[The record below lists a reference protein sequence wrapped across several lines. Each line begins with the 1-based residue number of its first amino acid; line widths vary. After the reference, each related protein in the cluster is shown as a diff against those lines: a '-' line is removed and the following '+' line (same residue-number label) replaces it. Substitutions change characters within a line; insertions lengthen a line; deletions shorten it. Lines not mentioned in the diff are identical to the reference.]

1 MDKRF
6 VKGDGVEV
14 FTGTELLWKGA
25 LEGGCSLLTGYPG
38 SPVADFFNVPRD
50 IQNILKEKG
59 IVFQIANNEA
69 LAAARLN
76 GSQMADIRAMAVV
89 KSVGFHVAS
98 DGLAL
103 GNLSKSGHCGG
114 ALVVV
119 GDDPWSESTQV
130 PTDSRFLARHL
141 HMPVMEPSTFQELK
155 DWVGVAL
162 DLSGKSDLYITYLV
176 TTNQA
181 DGGGTVK
188 VFPNAY
194 PSVNALHPLSLETQ
208 KIPVEETVILSPRT
222 AKKEE
227 TLEKRFSDLLFHA
240 RQSNVNAIYHSEAG
254 RRKVGFITSGLAFCY
269 LEQALGELGL
279 AGNCPVLKLGITF
292 PVDPDLVKEFARRV
306 DEVVVVEEKRS
317 FIEDQVL
324 RILNIAYQAGEFSHL
339 IPVWGKN
346 FPEGLKGFPE
356 TRGLNVS
363 VLIEKLAP
371 LLKLLSDPKIK
382 IDEDR
387 YNREIRLIE
396 KTSSFK
402 MDIPQRTPTFC
413 PGCPHRDSSS
423 VFLELKAKFL
433 KPDYMQKKHRMK
445 PVDLVFHGDTGCY
458 TMLMF
463 EPNQAL
469 MHNYSGMGLG
479 GGTGAGINPFITNKQ
494 VVFMGDSTFFHSGV
508 VAVSDAIKNNQ
519 DITFMIL
526 DNGTIAMTGHQPT
539 PNSACDAMG
548 EPTVIQDIAAV
559 AEGLA
564 AHTGVKVRRVNPAYR
579 ESYRELL
586 EETILMDGIK
596 IVIADKECGI
606 TFDRKVVRE
615 EKRIAKALG
624 YLPRKKYVNV
634 TPEVCE
640 YCLECTKMT
649 GCPGLAVVDT
659 HYGPKVVTDLSSCKS
674 DGACAKVKACPSFEE
689 LTVIRKNPVKSKID
703 LIDALE
709 IPVPKPRNFEEHW
722 YSYLAGV
729 GGMGIGTVTAILV
742 RAGLRQG
749 YEVRFADKKGLAIR
763 NGGVYSHLVYS
774 RNPSYISPI
783 IPYGKAD
790 LLLGLDILESVR
802 SVDCTVNL
810 RIGSPDRTSAV
821 INTHKTATIAGL
833 TGKEDFSP
841 RELENFIRQCTIRE
855 NYFGIDISEISER
868 LLGNKLYANLIILG
882 IAYQKGLLPL
892 ELEHVE
898 WGIKLSVKP
907 DDLKEDMQAF
917 NLGRK
922 IALNPGLFSEQARPE
937 TLRSVLQ
944 DKSSLLRKIWPGGK
958 RLAGRYESLVR
969 EADRMLHF
977 DDSVQAQFALRVY
990 DLIRHSGLTYAR
1002 QYAEKVKEIHLKDSR
1017 EYGWEATKAVIFY
1030 LHKVMLI
1037 KDEIYVSHLL
1047 TSPEKIRRDRE
1058 RYNIHPENGDR
1069 LIYEHINRPA
1079 FTLFGKNLEFDLR
1092 TRDWQLHLMKHMKFL
1107 RKLLPEWHK
1116 REKDFRDWYSG
1127 LVEAFQYSDRG
1138 SYLAYVDALRTPE
1151 EVRGYREIRYPKM
1164 DEAREKAKILLSEE
1178 KIISRRENL
1187 AKESFSNILN
1197 LRE

>member
-6 VKGDGVEV
+6 IKAEGLEV

-25 LEGGCSLLTGYPG
+25 LEGGVSLLTGYPG
-38 SPVADFFNVPRD
+38 SPVADFFNTPRD
-50 IQNILKEKG
+50 IQDLLKEKG

-76 GSQMADIRAMAVV
+76 GSQMADIRAMVV
-89 KSVGFHVAS
+89 MKSVGFHVAS

-103 GNLSKSGHCGG
+103 GNLSKSGHRGG

-130 PTDSRFLARHL
+130 PTDSRFMARHL
-141 HMPVMEPSTFQELK
+141 QMPVMEPSTFQELK
-155 DWVGVAL
+155 DWVSIAL
-162 DLSGKSDLYITYLV
+162 DLSEKSDLYITYLV

-188 VFPNAY
+188 VFPNVY
-194 PSVNALHPLSLETQ
+194 SPINTLHPITLETHR
-208 KIPVEETVILSPRT
+208 IPVEETVILSPRT

-227 TLEKRFSDLLFHA
+227 TLGKRFSDLLFHA
-240 RQSNVNAIYHSEAG
+240 RQSNINAIYHSEAG
-254 RRKVGFITSGLAFCY
+254 RRKAGFITSGLAFCY

-279 AGNCPVLKLGITF
+279 AGNFPILKLGITF

-317 FIEDQVL
+317 FVEDQVM
-324 RILNIAYQAGEFSHL
+324 RILNAAYQAGEFNHF
-339 IPVWGKN
+339 IPVWGKK

-356 TRGLNVS
+356 TRGLNTS
-363 VLIEKLAP
+363 VLIEKLVP
-371 LLKLLSDPKIK
+371 LLKLLRDPRVKL
-382 IDEDR
+382 DEARYDR
-387 YNREIRLIE
+387 EVQLIE

-402 MDIPQRTPTFC
+402 LNIPQRTPTFC

-423 VFLELKAKFL
+423 VFLELKKDFL
-433 KPDYMQKKHRMK
+433 KSAYMQKHHRMK

-463 EPNQAL
+463 EPNQEL

-494 VVFMGDSTFFHSGV
+494 VVFMGDSTFFHSGM
-508 VAVSDAIKNNQ
+508 VAISDAIKNNQ

-539 PNSACDAMG
+539 PNSACDGMG
-548 EPTVIQDIAAV
+548 EPTVIQDIAKV
-559 AEGLA
+559 AEGMA
-564 AHTGVKVRRVNPAYR
+564 AHAGVKVRRVNPAYR
-579 ESYRELL
+579 ESYRQLL
-586 EETILMDGIK
+586 EETILMNGIK
-596 IVIADKECGI
+596 IIIADKECGI

-615 EKRIAKALG
+615 EKRIAKKLG
-624 YLPRKKYVNV
+624 YLPKKKYVNV

-640 YCLECTKMT
+640 YCLECTKTT

-689 LTVIRKNPVKSKID
+689 LTVIRKNPAKSKID
-703 LIDALE
+703 LINALE
-709 IPVPKPRNFEEHW
+709 IPMPKPRNFEEHW
-722 YSYLAGV
+722 YAYLAGI
-729 GGMGIGTVTAILV
+729 GGMGIGTATAILV

-763 NGGVYSHLVYS
+763 NGGVYSHLIYS

-821 INTHKTATIAGL
+821 INTHKTSTIAGL
-833 TGKEDFSP
+833 TGKEDFNP
-841 RELENFIRQCTIRE
+841 RELEDFIRQCTIRE
-855 NYFGIDISEISER
+855 NYFGMDVSDVSER
-868 LLGNKLYANLIILG
+868 LLGTKLYANLVILG
-882 IAYQKGLLPL
+882 MAYQKGLLPL
-892 ELEHVE
+892 ELESVE

-907 DDLKEDMQAF
+907 EDLKENMQAF

-922 IALNPGLFSEQARPE
+922 IALEPGLFSEEDRFG
-937 TLRSVLQ
+937 TFSSILQ
-944 DKSSLLRKIWPGGK
+944 DKSSLLRKTWPGGK
-958 RLAGRYESLVR
+958 RLADRYESLVR
-969 EADRMLHF
+969 ETVRTLHF
-977 DDSVQAQFALRVY
+977 DDSLEGQFALRVY
-990 DLIRHSGLTYAR
+990 DLIRHSGFAYAR
-1002 QYAEKVKEIHLKDSR
+1002 HYVEKVKEIYLKDSR
-1017 EYGWEATKAVIFY
+1017 EYGWAAAKAVIFY

-1037 KDEIYVSHLL
+1037 KDEIYVSYLL

-1069 LIYEHINRPA
+1069 VVYEHINRPA

-1092 TRDWQLHLMKHMKFL
+1092 TRNWQLHLMKRMKFL

-1116 REKDFRDWYSG
+1116 QEKDFRDWYFS
-1127 LVEAFQYSDRG
+1127 LVDAFNYSDRA
-1138 SYLAYVDALRTPE
+1138 SYLAYVEALKTPE
-1151 EVRGYREIRYPKM
+1151 EVRGYREIRYPRM
-1164 DEAREKAKILLSEE
+1164 EEARQKVKILLSQE
-1178 KIISRRENL
+1178 KILSLRENL
-1187 AKESFSNILN
+1187 ARESSFNVLN
-1197 LRE
+1197 FQK